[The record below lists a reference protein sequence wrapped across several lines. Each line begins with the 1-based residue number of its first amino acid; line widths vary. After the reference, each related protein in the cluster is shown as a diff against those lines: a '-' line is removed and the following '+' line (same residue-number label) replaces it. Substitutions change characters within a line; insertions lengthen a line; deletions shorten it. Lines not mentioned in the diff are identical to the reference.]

1 MPEEVR
7 QKWWTPYPPH
17 TGHVRNVFIH
27 PDDPRILYVCLEHGG
42 VVRSFDRGATWEDVS
57 DGIDYVD
64 MHLLAN
70 LPGSKERYYVTSAR
84 GFFTR
89 EDPARGW
96 ERAEEG
102 MTRNYFH
109 DFLFLPPAQAGAA
122 PQMLISAGDGSP
134 GVWRRESQSA
144 RAAVFRSDDCGES
157 WYRVG
162 HNLPEDM
169 PAFMWALTPH
179 PTDPGAVF
187 GGVGAVNRGQAED
200 TPSNGSVALDD
211 APGDLLLSRDRG
223 DTWERLPLT
232 LGALARLGELGVE
245 PLDDRV
251 LLVAAAADAPLAA
264 ADVDAE
270 GLELLGRGVEQRG
283 ALGGVEVIV
292 REHGFLAAGEPGAK
306 CRVGAGALDHLH
318 DRLHR
323 HDALPPAA
331 ATQCCPACRGRSSQ
345 RPSTG
350 LTRARLYIPS
360 DSEANTL
367 LPVTS
372 WSRTPA

>member
-1 MPEEVR
+1 MGEGVRLYAGTQHGLFVWRSRNGGWEPVFSGFESSVFDSIAGSKQRPERVFTTVAFDGLYRTTDGGKNWSRVLAKPDVPEGDVRAVAVDPTDDRVVYAGTEPVHLFRSEDGGDTWEELAALPAMPEEVR

-84 GFFTR
+84 GFFTS

-96 ERAEEG
+96 VRAEEG

-109 DFLFLPPAQAGAA
+109 DFLFLPPARAGAA

-144 RAAVFRSDDCGES
+144 RAALFRSDDCGES

-211 APGDLLLSRDRG
+211 APGDVLLSRDRG

-232 LGALARLGELGVE
+232 LPA
-245 PLDDRV
+245 DRV
-251 LLVAAAADAPLAA
+251 LWAAAD
-264 ADVDAE
+264 E
-270 GLELLGRGVEQRG
+270 
-283 ALGGVEVIV
+283 
-292 REHGFLAAGEPGAK
+292 
-306 CRVGAGALDHLH
+306 
-318 DRLHR
+318 
-323 HDALPPAA
+323 
-331 ATQCCPACRGRSSQ
+331 
-345 RPSTG
+345 
-350 LTRARLYIPS
+350 
-360 DSEANTL
+360 
-367 LPVTS
+367 
-372 WSRTPA
+372 